1 MNVKIN
7 GKDESINQGQTLSE
21 LLVERGLVPANV
33 VVERNKNIVARGA
46 FEETRLGEGDQ
57 LEILSFVGGG

>member
-1 MNVKIN
+1 MNVIIN
-7 GKDESINQGQTLSE
+7 GKTETLTEGLSLGE
-21 LLVERGLVPANV
+21 LLVERGLVPTAV
-33 VVERNKNIVARGA
+33 VVEHNNNIVARGA